1 MIKMEKKINPGA
13 DRSAARAGKKKEE
26 DQKKEGEVFY
36 KAHSIAQP
44 AGRVARRETGVS
56 VTVERV
62 LWRILGI
69 VEVILFLRIV
79 FAAFGANGGNI
90 ITSFIYTV
98 SYPFVWFFFY
108 LFSTLGR
115 IEITSPTF
123 EIETLA
129 AMAFYYIVIYIITQ
143 LIVGFRST
151 E

>member
-69 VEVILFLRIV
+69 VEVI
-79 FAAFGANGGNI
+79 
-90 ITSFIYTV
+90 
-98 SYPFVWFFFY
+98 
-108 LFSTLGR
+108 
-115 IEITSPTF
+115 
-123 EIETLA
+123 
-129 AMAFYYIVIYIITQ
+129 
-143 LIVGFRST
+143 
-151 E
+151 